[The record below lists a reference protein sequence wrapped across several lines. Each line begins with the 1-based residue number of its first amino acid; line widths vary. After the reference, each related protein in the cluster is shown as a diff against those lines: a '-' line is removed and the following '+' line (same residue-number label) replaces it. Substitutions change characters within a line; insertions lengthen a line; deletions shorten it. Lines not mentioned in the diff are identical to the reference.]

1 MKCAVPL
8 QAHQLQGLD
17 VEVLY
22 PLVQWLVKQVY
33 GRREEI
39 ESTMRRMSVAQ
50 FDQHCRAVPHLPPPT
65 TKTDSLRSL
74 YAPQRR
80 CRLKETGEKTPMVH
94 AQHVMLEYVGIKK
107 GWTALKALHRMKVGL
122 KGAAGALGSA
132 QPGGT
137 QGGESTDDLAKALSK
152 VLVSGG
158 ADDEGDADAAT
169 GEEAEEAGEGSL
181 EESDAG
187 FGEKDLEKKMIAQL
201 VGMGASDIHQHRED
215 FAQKSDAL
223 MATGGMAQVYR
234 IRSERDAMER
244 RIEYENQQLQ
254 RELSQVAEASE
265 TAGAAADAAAATQA
279 EVEKHG
285 VKQQKMIESVESS
298 GVDHQGESGDA
309 LRQIERVVALSA
321 ELTEKAKALQKEH
334 AELMESR
341 RQTLRQ
347 QLESP
352 DLDIQKLDEIDRL
365 LISERQKAQKMRQF
379 NGQKGQ
385 KIASLQRQLDE
396 VPNRAELVQ
405 YERRFRELY
414 AQVAGKHEETKKYF
428 NLYNTLEERKTYLS
442 KEVSLINSIN
452 GNFAKLKAATKDKAP
467 LADSIEG
474 LTKSVAQ
481 SLEKV
486 KQRLMDETASKD
498 ALQAAHDKL
507 MDKERK
513 YYKLIREMQVE
524 LQRSEELS

>member
-1 MKCAVPL
+1 MAVGQLSESEQAKFDEICQLLVAAGYFRARIPALSPFDKVAGGIVWCLTASSVDVEVEFIENATIGQKIRIGESVERALKGMKCAVPL

-50 FDQHCRAVPHLPPPT
+50 FDQHCRAVPHQPPPT

-265 TAGAAADAAAATQA
+265 TAGAAA
-279 EVEKHG
+279 
-285 VKQQKMIESVESS
+285 MP
-298 GVDHQGESGDA
+298 
-309 LRQIERVVALSA
+309 
-321 ELTEKAKALQKEH
+321 
-334 AELMESR
+334 R
-341 RQTLRQ
+341 R
-347 QLESP
+347 
-352 DLDIQKLDEIDRL
+352 
-365 LISERQKAQKMRQF
+365 
-379 NGQKGQ
+379 
-385 KIASLQRQLDE
+385 
-396 VPNRAELVQ
+396 
-405 YERRFRELY
+405 RRR
-414 AQVAGKHEETKKYF
+414 
-428 NLYNTLEERKTYLS
+428 R
-442 KEVSLINSIN
+442 
-452 GNFAKLKAATKDKAP
+452 
-467 LADSIEG
+467 
-474 LTKSVAQ
+474 
-481 SLEKV
+481 
-486 KQRLMDETASKD
+486 RW
-498 ALQAAHDKL
+498 
-507 MDKERK
+507 
-513 YYKLIREMQVE
+513 
-524 LQRSEELS
+524 RSTV